1 MRALVGHSHC
11 AMKLRLTWHLVQVH
25 VEHPESEEADTPGH
39 ASPETGSSK
48 ASPSNSAKAFV
59 PTAAPVSRGNSANSA
74 FIATT
79 KPSKS
84 SSASAAIVTTATG
97 TSSQVAI
104 RKPAPAKKGVIKAI
118 TKPVSGAAISAKSP
132 YGFVKKAIQAV
143 VGLFS
148 DDTTVDFELMLLNTV
163 QVCQSHHHHPD
174 PFPCSLGHV
183 NLEERACPPF
193 SISLPRIKL
202 GAPLSVYVSAVSARG
217 GQGREGAGRRGAV
230 HRV

>member
-1 MRALVGHSHC
+1 
-11 AMKLRLTWHLVQVH
+11 MKLRLTWHLVQVH
-25 VEHPESEEADTPGH
+25 VEHPESEEADAAGR

-48 ASPSNSAKAFV
+48 ASPSHSAKAFV

-163 QVCQSHHHHPD
+163 QVCQSHHHPY

-183 NLEERACPPF
+183 ILEERARPPL